1 MGGGAVKPFAD
12 LGELKGLARGLIDT
26 DGEVGLPHSLAP
38 SSVLA
43 IVSAHPKARLHPP
56 THTRG
61 H

>member
-1 MGGGAVKPFAD
+1 VKPFAD